1 MIAPVVST
9 LPNGLTVASWAMP
22 GVETV
27 ALSISADTGSRFEAA
42 PVNGLAHLFEH
53 MVFKGTHRRS
63 AREIAEQMEDVGGQL
78 NAWTSRDAT
87 MFHARLLAKDL
98 PLGVDL
104 VADLVSNPRFDEGD
118 LAREKEVVLQELGE
132 ARDTPDDIVFDHLQ
146 EAAYPDQ
153 GLGRSIL
160 GDEATLARI
169 TRDDL
174 VQWQAAHYAPQRLAL
189 VVAGKVDHAAL
200 CRIAEAAF
208 PAAAGDVAA
217 PAGDAARFAPTT
229 RHDKRRIEQAQ
240 LTAGWA
246 APGHHDPAQDAALL
260 FTLAAGGGMSSRLF
274 QQVREERGL
283 AYAVSAALQP
293 YVDGGLMSVHAA
305 TDPANAAAARDLID
319 TVLAQT
325 ASGLE
330 QAELDRAR
338 AQALAGLL
346 MALEA
351 PQGAADYLARSLLVH
366 RRFVPP
372 AEIVA
377 RIEAVTVDDARAA
390 GAAMLAH
397 TPARAEIGKHKPAGS
412 RPA

>member
-1 MIAPVVST
+1 MNGPQIST
-9 LPNGLTVASWAMP
+9 LPSGLTVASWAMP

-27 ALSISADTGSRFEAA
+27 ALAVTADTGSRFER
-42 PVNGLAHLFEH
+42 PEVNGLAHLFEH
-53 MVFKGTHRRS
+53 MVFKGSERRS
-63 AREIAEQMEDVGGQL
+63 ARQIAEEMEDVGGQL
-78 NAWTSRDAT
+78 NAWTSRDST
-87 MFHARLLAKDL
+87 MFHARMLAKDL

-104 VADLVSNPRFDEGD
+104 VADLVSRPRFDAGD

-146 EAAYPDQ
+146 EAAFPDQ

-160 GDEATLARI
+160 GDEESLARI

-174 VQWQAAHYAPQRLAL
+174 VQWQADHYAPQRLQL

-200 CRIAEAAF
+200 CRLAEAAF
-208 PAAAGDVAA
+208 PAQPGTATP
-217 PAGDAARFAPTT
+217 PAGEPARFAATS
-229 RHDKRRIEQAQ
+229 RHDRRRIEQAQ

-283 AYAVSAALQP
+283 AYAVSAAVQP
-293 YVDGGLMSVHAA
+293 YADGGLMSVHAA

-319 TVLAQT
+319 TVLTQT
-325 ASGLE
+325 ATGLTPS
-330 QAELDRAR
+330 ELDRAR

-346 MALEA
+346 MAMEA

-372 AEIVA
+372 AELVA
-377 RIEAVTVDDARAA
+377 RIEAVTVDAARAA
-390 GAAMLAH
+390 GAAMLASA
-397 TPARAEIGKHKPAGS
+397 PARAEIGKH

>member
-169 TRDDL
+169 SRDDL

-200 CRIAEAAF
+200 
-208 PAAAGDVAA
+208 
-217 PAGDAARFAPTT
+217 
-229 RHDKRRIEQAQ
+229 
-240 LTAGWA
+240 
-246 APGHHDPAQDAALL
+246 
-260 FTLAAGGGMSSRLF
+260 
-274 QQVREERGL
+274 
-283 AYAVSAALQP
+283 
-293 YVDGGLMSVHAA
+293 
-305 TDPANAAAARDLID
+305 
-319 TVLAQT
+319 
-325 ASGLE
+325 
-330 QAELDRAR
+330 
-338 AQALAGLL
+338 
-346 MALEA
+346 
-351 PQGAADYLARSLLVH
+351 
-366 RRFVPP
+366 
-372 AEIVA
+372 
-377 RIEAVTVDDARAA
+377 
-390 GAAMLAH
+390 
-397 TPARAEIGKHKPAGS
+397 
-412 RPA
+412 